1 MTTTAKR
8 TLTLEEFLARPET
21 KPYSEYIDGE
31 VVRKAMPNRKHARL
45 QKWLLLVLEQ
55 YLVMTGLGEI
65 YPEFRCVFRQPGRR
79 RALVPDLSYVARE
92 RITDDLFQ
100 EGPPDLVVEVLSP
113 EDRPGRVADKVRFYL
128 ENGVRLVW
136 VVDGRR
142 REIRVSSPDAE
153 TRVLRPGDL
162 LDGGDVLRGFSLA
175 VDELFA
181 RL

>member
-1 MTTTAKR
+1 MTTMAKR

-21 KPYSEYIDGE
+21 RPYSEYIDGE
-31 VVRKAMPNRKHARL
+31 VVRKAMPNRTHAIL
-45 QKWLLLVLEQ
+45 QGYLLLMLAHFLER
-55 YLVMTGLGEI
+55 TGLGAV
-65 YPEFRCVFRQPGRR
+65 YPEFRCIFGPLGRR
-79 RALVPDLSYVARE
+79 RALVPDVTYIARE
-92 RITDDLFQ
+92 RDSDDEYQ
-100 EGPPDLVVEVLSP
+100 YGPPDLVIEVLSP
-113 EDRPGRVADKVRFYL
+113 NDRPGRVAERVRFL
-128 ENGVRLVW
+128 LANGVRLVW